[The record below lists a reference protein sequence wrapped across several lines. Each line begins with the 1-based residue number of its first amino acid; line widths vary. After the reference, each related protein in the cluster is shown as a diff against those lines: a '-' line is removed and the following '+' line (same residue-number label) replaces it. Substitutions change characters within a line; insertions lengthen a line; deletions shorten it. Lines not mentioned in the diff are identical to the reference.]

1 MRAIPRATNSA
12 PTSRADAAG
21 SYAVRR
27 FACSDADVS
36 GPTLSDARALLNRV
50 FGHADF
56 RGLQAD
62 VIGEV
67 LEGRDVMAVLPTGGG
82 KSFCYQIPAMLRPG
96 VGLVVSPLI
105 ALMQDQVAAL
115 RAAGVAAARLDS
127 TLDRDARRKQ
137 LAAAREGRLDLL
149 YVSPEGLF
157 AQGFLDVLEHCPIAL
172 IAIDEAHCVS
182 QWGHDFRPDYRAL
195 GQLADRFP
203 GVPRMAVT
211 ATADLKTQADIRT
224 QLRLEHA
231 RSFVASFDRPNLAL
245 AAERKGARPQDR
257 IVDLVRARRGKSG
270 IVYAATRDHV
280 EKIAANLQA
289 LNIPA
294 LAYHAGLDASLR
306 AERQHRFQEEDDV
319 VMAAT
324 IAFGM
329 GVDKPDVRYVIHADS
344 PKSIEAYWQEVG
356 RAGRDGET
364 AEGFCIYSAADL
376 RRAVMFANQSNAAEQ
391 VKAVQIR
398 KARQLFAF
406 LDGLTCRRAGVR
418 RYFGEENVEPCGVCD
433 ICTSPPVSIDAT
445 ELAAKAI
452 SAVMRMDQRFGRG
465 RVVNHLLGKSGDE
478 LDQRYAS
485 RSTFGIGAD
494 QPEALWRNVIEH
506 LLFEGVLS
514 EGEDERPT
522 LSIGDEEAVRA
533 IFRKERAVRIREAA
547 KSARRSKEDRRA
559 ARAAKDAVRE
569 GFEGADAKLF
579 EALKSWRRETAHA
592 NGVPPYVIFHDA
604 TLAAMVRTKPA
615 DLAAL
620 GRVSG
625 IGEAK
630 LKKYGAEVLAV
641 LIAGC

>member
-1 MRAIPRATNSA
+1 MTL
-12 PTSRADAAG
+12 AA
-21 SYAVRR
+21 
-27 FACSDADVS
+27 
-36 GPTLSDARALLNRV
+36 ARDILQRV
-50 FGHADF
+50 FGHDDF

-62 VIGEV
+62 VISEV

-127 TLDRDARRKQ
+127 SLDREARHAHLK
-137 LAAAREGRLDLL
+137 AARAGQLDLL

-157 AQGFLDVLEHCPIAL
+157 AHGLLDVLSTCPIAL

-195 GQLADRFP
+195 GALADRFP
-203 GVPRMAVT
+203 NTARMAVT

-224 QLRLEHA
+224 QLRLDDA
-231 RSFVASFDRPNLAL
+231 KSFVASFDRPNLVL
-245 AAERKGARPQDR
+245 AAERKTTRLQDR
-257 IVDLVRARRGKSG
+257 ILDLVRARRGKSG
-270 IVYAATRDHV
+270 IIYAATRDHV
-280 EKIAANLQA
+280 EKIAASLQEA
-289 LNIPA
+289 KVPA
-294 LAYHAGLDASLR
+294 LAYHAGLDAGLR
-306 AERQHRFQEEDDV
+306 AERQHHFQEEDDV
-319 VMAAT
+319 VMVAT

-356 RAGRDGET
+356 RGGRDGET

-376 RRAVMFANQSNAAEQ
+376 RRAIMFANQSNAADQ

-398 KARQLFAF
+398 KARQLFAY

-418 RYFGEENVEPCGVCD
+418 RYFGEENAEPCGACD
-433 ICTSPPVSIDAT
+433 ICTDPPVSIDAT
-445 ELAAKAI
+445 DFAAKAI

-465 RVVNHLLGKSGDE
+465 RVVNHLLGKASDALDE
-478 LDQRYAS
+478 QFS
-485 RSTFGIGAD
+485 TRSTFGIGAD
-494 QPEALWRNVIEH
+494 QHEAVWRNVIEH

-514 EGEDERPT
+514 EGDGERPT
-522 LSIGDEEAVRA
+522 LSIGDEDAVRA
-533 IFRKERAVRIREAA
+533 IFRKEQTVRMREAA
-547 KSARRSKEDRRA
+547 KPTRRSKEDRRA
-559 ARAAKDAVRE
+559 ARDGRGSAKE

-579 EALKSWRRETAHA
+579 EALRAWRRETAQT

-604 TLAAMVRTKPA
+604 TLAAIVRAKPA
-615 DLAAL
+615 DLSAL
-620 GRVSG
+620 ARVPG

-630 LKKYGAEVLAV
+630 LKRHGTELLAV
-641 LIAGC
+641 VIAGC

>member
-1 MRAIPRATNSA
+1 M
-12 PTSRADAAG
+12 ADLTAA
-21 SYAVRR
+21 RE
-27 FACSDADVS
+27 
-36 GPTLSDARALLNRV
+36 TLRRV
-50 FGHADF
+50 FGHDDF

-62 VIGEV
+62 VIAEI
-67 LEGRDVMAVLPTGGG
+67 LDGRDVMAVLPTGGG
-82 KSFCYQIPAMLRPG
+82 KSFCYQLPAILRPG

-127 TLDRDARRKQ
+127 TVDARARREW
-137 LAAAREGRLDLL
+137 LDAARAGQLDLL

-157 AQGFLDVLEHCPIAL
+157 AQGFLDFLEQCPIAL
-172 IAIDEAHCVS
+172 IAVDEAHCVS

-211 ATADLKTQADIRT
+211 ATADLKTQADIRA

-231 RSFVASFDRPNLAL
+231 KSFIASFDRPNLVL
-245 AAERKGARPQDR
+245 AAERKPPKAQER
-257 IVDLVRARRGKSG
+257 ILDLVRTRRGKSG
-270 IVYAATRDHV
+270 IVYAATRDNV
-280 EKIAANLQA
+280 EKTAASLQSA
-289 LNIPA
+289 GIPA

-319 VMAAT
+319 VMVAT

-329 GVDKPDVRYVIHADS
+329 GVDKPNVRYVIHADS

-356 RAGRDGET
+356 RGGRDGEM
-364 AEGFCIYSAADL
+364 AEGFCIYSASDL
-376 RRAVMFANQSNAAEQ
+376 RRAIMFANQSNAAEQ
-391 VKAVQIR
+391 VKAVQIK

-433 ICTSPPVSIDAT
+433 ICTDPPVSIDAT

-465 RVVNHLLGKSGDE
+465 RVVNHLLGKASDE
-478 LDQRYAS
+478 IDRRYVA

-494 QPEALWRNVIEH
+494 THESVWRNVIEH

-547 KSARRSKEDRRA
+547 KRRSKENRRA
-559 ARAAKDAVRE
+559 SREAKGAARE

-579 EALKSWRRETAHA
+579 EALKAWRRETAHA
-592 NGVPPYVIFHDA
+592 SGAPPYVIFHDA
-604 TLAAMVRTKPA
+604 TLAAMVRAKPA
-615 DLAAL
+615 NLVAL
-620 GRVSG
+620 GRLPG

>member
-1 MRAIPRATNSA
+1 MNGKMSPDLT
-12 PTSRADAAG
+12 AA
-21 SYAVRR
+21 RE
-27 FACSDADVS
+27 
-36 GPTLSDARALLNRV
+36 TLQRV

-62 VIGEV
+62 VISEV
-67 LEGRDVMAVLPTGGG
+67 LDGRDVMAVLPTGGG
-82 KSFCYQIPAMLRPG
+82 KSFCYQIPAILRDG
-96 VGLVVSPLI
+96 VGVVVSPLI

-127 TLDRDARRKQ
+127 TLDREARHHW
-137 LAAAREGRLDLL
+137 LSAAREGQLDLL

-157 AQGFLDVLEHCPIAL
+157 APGFLDFLQQCPLAL

-231 RSFVASFDRPNLAL
+231 KSFIASFDRPNLVL
-245 AAERKGARPQDR
+245 AAERKATRPQER
-257 IVDLVRARRGKSG
+257 IFDLVRARRGKSG

-280 EKIAANLQA
+280 DKIAAALQQQ
-289 LNIPA
+289 NIPA
-294 LAYHAGLDASLR
+294 LAYHAGLDAKLR

-319 VMAAT
+319 VMVAT

-356 RAGRDGET
+356 RGGRDGET

-376 RRAVMFANQSNAAEQ
+376 RRAIMFANQSSAAEQ
-391 VKAVQIR
+391 VKAVQIK

-433 ICTSPPVSIDAT
+433 ICTDPPVSIDAT

-452 SAVMRMDQRFGRG
+452 SAVLRMDQRFGRG
-465 RVVNHLLGKSGDE
+465 RVVNHLLGRSVEGIADP
-478 LDQRYAS
+478 YAA

-494 QPEALWRNVIEH
+494 TPEPVWRNVLEH

-514 EGEDERPT
+514 EGDDERPT
-522 LSIGDEEAVRA
+522 RSIGDEDAVRA
-533 IFRKERAVRIREAA
+533 IFRKERIVRIREAA
-547 KSARRSKEDRRA
+547 KPARRSKEDRRA
-559 ARAAKDAVRE
+559 ARDAKGAVRE
-569 GFEGADAKLF
+569 SFQGADAKLF
-579 EALKSWRRETAHA
+579 EALKSWRRETAQA
-592 NGVPPYVIFHDA
+592 GAVPPYVIFHDA
-604 TLAAMVRTKPA
+604 TLAAMVRAKPSSLPA
-615 DLAAL
+615 LA
-620 GRVSG
+620 RVPG

-641 LIAGC
+641 LLAGC

>member
-1 MRAIPRATNSA
+1 M
-12 PTSRADAAG
+12 ADLTAA
-21 SYAVRR
+21 RE
-27 FACSDADVS
+27 
-36 GPTLSDARALLNRV
+36 TLQRV

-56 RGLQAD
+56 RGLQSD
-62 VIGEV
+62 VISEV
-67 LEGRDVMAVLPTGGG
+67 LDGRDVVAVLPTGGG
-82 KSFCYQIPAMLRPG
+82 KSFCYQIPAILREG

-115 RAAGVAAARLDS
+115 RTAGVAAARLDS
-127 TLDRDARRKQ
+127 TIDANARRET
-137 LAAAREGRLDLL
+137 LDAAREGALDLL

-157 AQGFLDVLEHCPIAL
+157 AQGFLDFLEQCPIAL

-195 GQLADRFP
+195 GQLANRFP

-224 QLRLEHA
+224 QLHLENA
-231 RSFVASFDRPNLAL
+231 RAFIDSFDRPNLVL
-245 AAERKGARPQDR
+245 AAERRPAKVQHR
-257 IVDLVRARRGKSG
+257 IFDLVRERRGKSG
-270 IVYAATRDHV
+270 IIYAATRDNV
-280 EKIAANLQA
+280 EKTAANLQA
-289 LNIPA
+289 LKIPA

-319 VMAAT
+319 VMVAT

-329 GVDKPDVRYVIHADS
+329 GVDKPNVRYVIHADS

-356 RAGRDGET
+356 RGGRDGES
-364 AEGFCIYSAADL
+364 AEGFCIYSASDL
-376 RRAVMFANQSNAAEQ
+376 HRSIMFANQSNATDQ
-391 VKAVQIR
+391 VKAVQIK
-398 KARQLFAF
+398 KARQLFAY

-418 RYFGEENVEPCGVCD
+418 RYFGEENAEPCGVCD
-433 ICTSPPVSIDAT
+433 ICTDPPISIDAT

-452 SAVMRMDQRFGRG
+452 SAVMRMDQRVGRG
-465 RVVNHLLGKSGDE
+465 RVVNHLLGRTGDG
-478 LDQRYAS
+478 LDEQYAS

-494 QPEALWRNVIEH
+494 TPEPIWRNVIEH

-514 EGEDERPT
+514 EGDDQRPT
-522 LSIGDEEAVRA
+522 LSIGDDEAVRA
-533 IFRKERAVRIREAA
+533 IFRKERSVRIREAA
-547 KSARRSKEDRRA
+547 KPTRRSKEERRA
-559 ARAAKDAVRE
+559 SRDAKGAVKA

-579 EALKSWRRETAHA
+579 EALKTWRRETAHA

-604 TLAAMVRTKPA
+604 TLADMVRAKPNT
-615 DLAAL
+615 LPAL
-620 GRVSG
+620 GRISG

-641 LIAGC
+641 LIAGI

>member
-1 MRAIPRATNSA
+1 M
-12 PTSRADAAG
+12 ADLTAA
-21 SYAVRR
+21 RE
-27 FACSDADVS
+27 
-36 GPTLSDARALLNRV
+36 TLQRV
-50 FGHADF
+50 FGHDDF

-62 VIGEV
+62 VICEV
-67 LEGRDVMAVLPTGGG
+67 LDGRDVMAVLPTGGG

-127 TLDRDARRKQ
+127 TQDRDARRDC
-137 LAAAREGRLDLL
+137 LDAARDGKLDLL

-157 AQGFLDVLEHCPIAL
+157 AHGFLDFLQQCEIAL

-195 GQLADRFP
+195 GQLAGRFP

-231 RSFVASFDRPNLAL
+231 KSFIASFDRPNLVL
-245 AAERKGARPQDR
+245 VAERKATRPQDR
-257 IVDLVRARRGKSG
+257 IYDLVSARRGKSG
-270 IVYAATRDHV
+270 IVYAATRDNV
-280 EKIAANLQA
+280 EKIAANLA
-289 LNIPA
+289 EHKLPA

-319 VMAAT
+319 VMVAT

-356 RAGRDGET
+356 RGGRDGET

-376 RRAVMFANQSNAAEQ
+376 RRAIMFANQSNGSDQ
-391 VKAVQIR
+391 VKAVQIK

-433 ICTSPPVSIDAT
+433 ICTDPPTSIDAT

-452 SAVMRMDQRFGRG
+452 SAVMRMDQRVGRG
-465 RVVNHLLGKSGDE
+465 RVVNHLLGRSGDG
-478 LDQRYAS
+478 LDEQYAS

-494 QPEALWRNVIEH
+494 QGEPVWRNVIEH

-514 EGEDERPT
+514 EGDGERPT
-522 LSIGDEEAVRA
+522 LSIGDDEAVRA
-533 IFRKERAVRIREAA
+533 IFRKERQVRIREAA
-547 KSARRSKEDRRA
+547 KPARRSKEERRA
-559 ARAAKDAVRE
+559 SRDAKNAVKQ

-579 EALKSWRRETAHA
+579 EALRSWRRDAAQA

-604 TLAAMVRTKPA
+604 TLAAIVHAKPTDMA
-615 DLAAL
+615 GLA
-620 GRVSG
+620 RVPG

-630 LKKYGAEVLAV
+630 LKRHGRELLVVVLA
-641 LIAGC
+641 GC